1 MPKQNTRLE
10 SIAKILIIN
19 GDGNVLTLTLSE
31 HLKCPERSYQPDL
44 PGGIVDAGEPENLG
58 VIREVKEECGIDLD
72 PAKIQLA
79 YAETTYD
86 EKENKSVTKLLYIT
100 HLDNTPAV
108 KLSWEHSDYKWVS
121 VAELQNINSTFN
133 FERLYNHI
141 PFLKKTNER
150 FNHSRRRP
158 TVSTE

>member
-1 MPKQNTRLE
+1 MSKQNTILE

-31 HLKCPERSYQPDL
+31 HLKYPEKSNQPDL

-58 VIREVKEECGIDLD
+58 VIREVQEECGIDLD
-72 PAKIQLA
+72 LAKIQLA

-86 EKENKSVTKLLYIT
+86 EKENKSVTKLLYVT

-108 KLSWEHSDYKWVS
+108 TLSWEHSDKWVS
-121 VAELQNINSTFN
+121 VAELLNIDMRPFFN
-133 FERLYNHI
+133 QAIQYVIERKI
-141 PFLKKTNER
+141 I
-150 FNHSRRRP
+150 
-158 TVSTE
+158 

>member
-1 MPKQNTRLE
+1 MSKQNTILE

-31 HLKCPERSYQPDL
+31 HLKYPEKSNQPDL

-58 VIREVKEECGIDLD
+58 VIREVQEECGIDLD
-72 PAKIQLA
+72 SAKIQLA

-86 EKENKSVTKLLYIT
+86 EKENKSVTKILYVT

-108 KLSWEHSDYKWVS
+108 TLSWEHSDKWVS
-121 VAELQNINSTFN
+121 VAELLNIDMRPFFN
-133 FERLYNHI
+133 QAIQYVIERKI
-141 PFLKKTNER
+141 I
-150 FNHSRRRP
+150 
-158 TVSTE
+158 